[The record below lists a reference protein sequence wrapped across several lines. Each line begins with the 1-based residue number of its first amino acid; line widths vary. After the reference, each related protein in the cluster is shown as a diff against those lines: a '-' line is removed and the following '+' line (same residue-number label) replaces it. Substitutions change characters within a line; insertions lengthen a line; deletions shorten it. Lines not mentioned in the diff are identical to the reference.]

1 MATPYA
7 ETLTAAILIV
17 ETQTVVILTVVILTA
32 ATPTAVIPIAATLI
46 VETQTAAIPTA
57 VTLTAILSAVILIA
71 PVDRCGAADRYE
83 VVAQNVMVLNGVR
96 VGTQSVVGDRSEEAD
111 RYVEVDRSVV
121 SPCGVL
127 VETPYAAFQRVA
139 RVRSEEFLCAGQG
152 QETLC
157 EVPVAFLV

>member
-7 ETLTAAILIV
+7 ETQTAAILIV
-17 ETQTVVILTVVILTA
+17 EIPTAATPIA
-32 ATPTAVIPIAATLI
+32 ATPTAVIPI

-57 VTLTAILSAVILIA
+57 VTLTATLSAVILIA

-83 VVAQNVMVLNGVR
+83 VVAQNVMVLNVVR
-96 VGTQSVVGDRSEEAD
+96 VGTQSVVGDRSEE
-111 RYVEVDRSVV
+111 VDRSVV
-121 SPCGVL
+121 SPCAVL
-127 VETPYAAFQRVA
+127 VETPYAEFQRVA
-139 RVRSEEFLCAGQG
+139 RVRSEESLCVGQG